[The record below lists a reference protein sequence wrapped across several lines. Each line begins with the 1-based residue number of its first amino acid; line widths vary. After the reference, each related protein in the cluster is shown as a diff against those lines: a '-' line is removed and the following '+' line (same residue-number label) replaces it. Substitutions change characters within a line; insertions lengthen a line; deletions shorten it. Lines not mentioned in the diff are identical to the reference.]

1 MRSRSGSPMA
11 RRERSRSSRVGA
23 NMVLDLDVGHRSR
36 PHRVRLH
43 QTRWVRVL
51 QETQLARTFVLGVFT
66 RVVQMPYGCQQGASP
81 EEGSA
86 TRAPQSSALNPAVG
100 SLLPDIAEWAV
111 QAPSRVAFRRGVVDR
126 LRSALMLEAA
136 AFASLPPSSGDET
149 VAVWNTSAQRLV
161 SLWSE
166 EGPELLARLRPPAR
180 WLLCGPGERDWS
192 ATGRELMCCVLR
204 VGKRSMSALSLSRSR
219 PFSTEELRSLG
230 QLQPVLQ
237 LGDERQVEFGET
249 IGARLSPRERQI
261 FEYLV
266 RGFRNEDIARAL
278 GTSPATVRNQLVR
291 LYRKTGVSTR
301 SELVGLATSRLLTQA
316 AGGER

>member
-11 RRERSRSSRVGA
+11 RRERSRSSRVGV

-51 QETQLARTFVLGVFT
+51 QETELARTFVLGVFT
-66 RVVQMPYGCQQGASP
+66 RVVQMPYGCRQGASP

-126 LRSALMLEAA
+126 LRSALTLEAA

-301 SELVGLATSRLLTQA
+301 SELVGLATSRLLAQA

>member
-1 MRSRSGSPMA
+1 MP
-11 RRERSRSSRVGA
+11 
-23 NMVLDLDVGHRSR
+23 VLDAGQGPR

-51 QETQLARTFVLGVFT
+51 QETDLTRTFVLGVFT
-66 RVVQMPYGCQQGASP
+66 RVVQMPYRHVQGASP
-81 EEGSA
+81 GEGNA
-86 TRAPQSSALNPAVG
+86 TQAPQSRALTLAVG

-111 QAPSRVAFRRGVVDR
+111 QAPDRLAFRRGVVER
-126 LRSALMLEAA
+126 LRTALALEAA
-136 AFASLPPSSGDET
+136 AFASLPPSRGGET
-149 VAVWNTSAQRLV
+149 VAVWNTSARALV
-161 SLWSE
+161 TLWSE

-204 VGKRSMSALSLSRSR
+204 VGKRSMSALSLSSAR
-219 PFSTEELRSLG
+219 PFSTEDLRLLG

-237 LGDERQVEFGET
+237 LGDERQVEVGET

-261 FEYLV
+261 FECLV
-266 RGFRNEDIARAL
+266 RGFRNEDIAREL

-291 LYRKTGVSTR
+291 LFRKTGVSTR
-301 SELVGLATSRLLTQA
+301 SELVGLATSRLLAQA

>member
-1 MRSRSGSPMA
+1 
-11 RRERSRSSRVGA
+11 
-23 NMVLDLDVGHRSR
+23 
-36 PHRVRLH
+36 
-43 QTRWVRVL
+43 
-51 QETQLARTFVLGVFT
+51 
-66 RVVQMPYGCQQGASP
+66 MPYGVCQGASP

-86 TRAPQSSALNPAVG
+86 TRVPYSSALTLSVG

-111 QAPSRVAFRRGVVDR
+111 QAPGRLAFRRGVVER
-126 LRSALMLEAA
+126 LSGALSLEAA
-136 AFASLPPSSGDET
+136 AFASVPPACGDET
-149 VAVWNTSAQRLV
+149 VAVWNTSARKLMT
-161 SLWSE
+161 LWSE
-166 EGPELLARLRPPAR
+166 AGLELRARLRPPVR

-204 VGKRSMSALSLSRSR
+204 VGERAMSALSLSRTH
-219 PFSTEELRSLG
+219 PFSTEELRSLD

-249 IGARLSPRERQI
+249 IGAHLSPRERQI

-301 SELVGLATSRLLTQA
+301 SELVGLATSRILSQA
-316 AGGER
+316 AGGAR

>member
-1 MRSRSGSPMA
+1 MP
-11 RRERSRSSRVGA
+11 V
-23 NMVLDLDVGHRSR
+23 LDVGQVPG

-43 QTRWVRVL
+43 QTRWVRVV
-51 QETQLARTFVLGVFT
+51 QETEVARTFVLGDFT
-66 RVVQMPYGCQQGASP
+66 AVVQMPYGYVQGASP
-81 EEGSA
+81 VEGSA
-86 TRAPQSSALNPAVG
+86 TQAPHSSALNVAAG

-126 LRSALMLEAA
+126 LRSALALEAA

-149 VAVWNTSAQRLV
+149 VAVWNTRARDLV
-161 SLWSE
+161 TLWSE

-204 VGKRSMSALSLSRSR
+204 VGRRSMSALSLSRAQ

-237 LGDERQVEFGET
+237 MGDERQVEFDET

-261 FEYLV
+261 FECLV
-266 RGFRNEDIARAL
+266 RGFRNDDIARAL

-301 SELVGLATSRLLTQA
+301 SELVGLATSRLLAQA